1 VRRDHLFALWCLAMI
16 VVTTVAWWA
25 LALWPVPDGGPDWVL
40 RTRAVCFG
48 STDSGLPAV
57 EGWLLLIFQPLAMTL
72 ALFLGWGRPTREA
85 LSMLVRSGSGRL
97 VAAVTIVVLVLG
109 VAGSSVR
116 VANAMSAA
124 DVLLEVPDGAP
135 ADHPRVDRP
144 APSALAPALVDQ
156 SGRSFSLEAYRGQPV
171 LLTFAFARCET
182 VCPVLVREVLEAQ
195 RLAPGVGADRPAV
208 VVLTVD
214 PWRDPPS
221 RLGHVAQMWSLG
233 EDAHVVSGPVDAVL
247 AELEAWKVGIQRD
260 DRTGDVLHPA
270 LVYVLDR
277 DGRIA
282 FVATAGGQYLA
293 ELLARL

>member
-1 VRRDHLFALWCLAMI
+1 MRRDHLFALGCLAAI

-57 EGWLLLIFQPLAMTL
+57 EGWLLLIFQPIAMTI
-72 ALFLGWGRPTREA
+72 ALFMGWGQAAREA
-85 LSMLVRSGSGRL
+85 LAIAVRTIPGRL
-97 VAAVTIVVLVLG
+97 VTGATVMVLVLG
-109 VAGSSVR
+109 AGGTMVR
-116 VANAMSAA
+116 VANATGAA
-124 DVLLEVPDGAP
+124 EVLLEAP
-135 ADHPRVDRP
+135 TTSSVDHARVDLE
-144 APSALAPALVDQ
+144 APSALTLVDQ
-156 SGRSFSLEAYRGQPV
+156 SGTAFSLAEYRGRPV

-195 RLAPGVGADRPAV
+195 RLAPEAGADRPAV

-221 RLGHVAQMWSLG
+221 RLAHVAKKWSFAD
-233 EDAHVVSGPVDAVL
+233 DAHVLSGAVDVVL
-247 AELEAWKVGIQRD
+247 SELEAWDVSIQRD
-260 DRTGDVLHPA
+260 ERTGDVVHPA

-277 DGRIA
+277 QGRIA
-282 FVATAGGQYLA
+282 FVATGGGQYVA

>member
-1 VRRDHLFALWCLAMI
+1 MRRDHLFALWCLATI

-48 STDSGLPAV
+48 TTDSGLPAV
-57 EGWLLLIFQPLAMTL
+57 EGWLLLIFQPIAMTI
-72 ALFLGWGRPTREA
+72 ALFMGWGQAAREA
-85 LSMLVRSGSGRL
+85 VAILVGTIPGRL
-97 VAAVTIVVLVLG
+97 VAAAAVAVLMLG
-109 VAGSSVR
+109 AGGTTVR
-116 VANAMSAA
+116 VASAMGA
-124 DVLLEVPDGAP
+124 DEVLLEAP
-135 ADHPRVDRP
+135 TTSPAAHPRVDLE
-144 APSALAPALVDQ
+144 APSVLALVDQ
-156 SGRSFSLEAYRGQPV
+156 SGGAFSLAEYRGRPI

-195 RLAPGVGADRPAV
+195 RLAPEAGADRPAV

-221 RLGHVAQMWSLG
+221 RLAHVAQKWSLAG
-233 EDAHVVSGPVDAVL
+233 DAHVLSGPVDAVL
-247 AELEAWKVGIQRD
+247 GELEAWDVSIQRD
-260 DRTGDVLHPA
+260 ERTGDVVHPA

-282 FVATAGGQYLA
+282 FVATGGGRYVA
-293 ELLARL
+293 ELLGRL